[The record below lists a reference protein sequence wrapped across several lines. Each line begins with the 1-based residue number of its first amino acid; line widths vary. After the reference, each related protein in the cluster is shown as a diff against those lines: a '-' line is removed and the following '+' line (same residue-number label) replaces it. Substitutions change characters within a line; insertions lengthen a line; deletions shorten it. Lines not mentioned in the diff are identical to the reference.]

1 MNDNKKEIRRIRLE
15 DLDSSLQNIL
25 LNRISKDD
33 PTWKRLQ
40 EIIDDLY
47 KKTHTEKKNIT
58 ITINQ
63 SDNQTIHVYVP
74 KKIGGIDYTSTFTC
88 LTGTAY
94 EAEVIA
100 ENGYNPGTLNVSR
113 SGVFTNNKNIN
124 ATSATKSNATVT
136 ITQSDNQTIH
146 VYTPKKEGGT
156 DHTST
161 FTCPRGT
168 TYEAE
173 VIAENGYTA
182 GALNV
187 NENGIINSD
196 MSINANPAIS
206 YAKITIVQ
214 SDNQTIHVYTPR
226 KSGGT
231 DHTSSFT
238 CSVGTTYEV
247 EVIAANNYIA
257 GTPNTKGGTFNSNMI
272 ISATSATVATAKV
285 TIVQSD
291 NQTIHVYTPQKS
303 GGTDHTSSFT
313 CPIGTKYEAE
323 VIADSGYN
331 PGTLNVSG
339 GGVINGDKTIN
350 ATSATKPQ
358 IFVSKGNA
366 PWYNNSDNDYQWLDK
381 DKVIK
386 TDESVS
392 GQQATVTC
400 KDVTDMSWMFNDC
413 SKLISLD
420 LSNFDTSNVKNMR
433 YMLDDC
439 SSLTSID
446 LSNFNTS
453 NVNDMNNMFC
463 NCSKLTEL
471 NISNF
476 NTSKVTDMREMFYHC
491 SNITSLDLSNFDT
504 SKATDMG
511 WMFMGCSGLAAL
523 NISNFNTS
531 KVTDMTFMFEN
542 CSNLATIDLSSFNTS
557 KVTNMHGMFWDC
569 SKLASIDVTNF
580 DTSNVTD
587 MGGMFARCSSITSL
601 DLSNFNTSKVT
612 DMSFMFYNCSNLT
625 TIKGIID
632 MKSCTNYGTIIHEII
647 GEDSRMFSDCRKLKG
662 VKIKNPPAGFDGA
675 GLSSSQYTIVS

>member
-33 PTWKRLQ
+33 PTWKKLQ

-88 LTGTAY
+88 LTGTTY

-113 SGVFTNNKNIN
+113 SGVFTNNKTIN

-136 ITQSDNQTIH
+136 IVQSANQTIH

-187 NENGIINSD
+187 NENGTINSD

-206 YAKITIVQ
+206 YAKVTIVQ

-272 ISATSATVATAKV
+272 ISATGATVATAKV

-323 VIADSGYN
+323 VIAANGYN
-331 PGTLNVSG
+331 AGTLNVSG
-339 GGVINGDKTIN
+339 GGVINSDRTIN
-350 ATSATKPQ
+350 ATSATASVPSGSIYIGPDDSKRFTVPNGIKVLYVRGFCVGVTPGSTHIWELQ
-358 IFVSKGNA
+358 TDFIPPHHTMEYSIFCYTHRRHHIVDWEIEG
-366 PWYNNSDNDYQWLDK
+366 
-381 DKVIK
+381 
-386 TDESVS
+386 
-392 GQQATVTC
+392 
-400 KDVTDMSWMFNDC
+400 
-413 SKLISLD
+413 
-420 LSNFDTSNVKNMR
+420 
-433 YMLDDC
+433 
-439 SSLTSID
+439 
-446 LSNFNTS
+446 
-453 NVNDMNNMFC
+453 VNDEDDKEGVTISWSPSINNR
-463 NCSKLTEL
+463 TPDY
-471 NISNF
+471 
-476 NTSKVTDMREMFYHC
+476 TDY
-491 SNITSLDLSNFDT
+491 
-504 SKATDMG
+504 
-511 WMFMGCSGLAAL
+511 
-523 NISNFNTS
+523 
-531 KVTDMTFMFEN
+531 
-542 CSNLATIDLSSFNTS
+542 
-557 KVTNMHGMFWDC
+557 
-569 SKLASIDVTNF
+569 
-580 DTSNVTD
+580 
-587 MGGMFARCSSITSL
+587 
-601 DLSNFNTSKVT
+601 
-612 DMSFMFYNCSNLT
+612 
-625 TIKGIID
+625 
-632 MKSCTNYGTIIHEII
+632 
-647 GEDSRMFSDCRKLKG
+647 
-662 VKIKNPPAGFDGA
+662 
-675 GLSSSQYTIVS
+675 

>member
-113 SGVFTNNKNIN
+113 SGVFTNNKTIN

-136 ITQSDNQTIH
+136 ITQSANQTIH

-182 GALNV
+182 GSLNV
-187 NENGIINSD
+187 NENGTINSD

-272 ISATSATVATAKV
+272 ISATGATVATAKV

-339 GGVINGDKTIN
+339 GVINGDKTIN
-350 ATSATKPQ
+350 ATSATASIPTGYLVNEPYW
-358 IFVSKGNA
+358 ITDGFVYEDITIPNGVHVVEVYLEANSHHYPETFMRIYSKTKEWGHSDTDSYVTIHENIGVTPNKRYIVSVDLDPGGA
-366 PWYNNSDNDYQWLDK
+366 IETFYIKYSPEINSR
-381 DKVIK
+381 
-386 TDESVS
+386 TPS
-392 GQQATVTC
+392 
-400 KDVTDMSWMFNDC
+400 VTD
-413 SKLISLD
+413 
-420 LSNFDTSNVKNMR
+420 
-433 YMLDDC
+433 Y
-439 SSLTSID
+439 
-446 LSNFNTS
+446 
-453 NVNDMNNMFC
+453 
-463 NCSKLTEL
+463 
-471 NISNF
+471 
-476 NTSKVTDMREMFYHC
+476 
-491 SNITSLDLSNFDT
+491 
-504 SKATDMG
+504 
-511 WMFMGCSGLAAL
+511 
-523 NISNFNTS
+523 
-531 KVTDMTFMFEN
+531 
-542 CSNLATIDLSSFNTS
+542 
-557 KVTNMHGMFWDC
+557 
-569 SKLASIDVTNF
+569 
-580 DTSNVTD
+580 
-587 MGGMFARCSSITSL
+587 
-601 DLSNFNTSKVT
+601 
-612 DMSFMFYNCSNLT
+612 
-625 TIKGIID
+625 
-632 MKSCTNYGTIIHEII
+632 
-647 GEDSRMFSDCRKLKG
+647 
-662 VKIKNPPAGFDGA
+662 
-675 GLSSSQYTIVS
+675 

>member
-113 SGVFTNNKNIN
+113 SGVFTNNKTIN

-156 DHTST
+156 DHAST

-187 NENGIINSD
+187 NENGTINSD

-272 ISATSATVATAKV
+272 ISATGATVATAKV

-331 PGTLNVSG
+331 AGTLNVSG
-339 GGVINGDKTIN
+339 GGVINSDKTIN
-350 ATSATKPQ
+350 ATSAVKRAQ
-358 IFVSKGNA
+358 IFVSKGSA
-366 PWYNNSDNDYQWLDK
+366 PWYHNRLWVDK
-381 DKVIK
+381 AHVVSV
-386 TDESVS
+386 DETVS
-392 GQQATVTC
+392 GQATVIC
-400 KDVTDMSWMFNDC
+400 DGNVTNMSRMFYRRDNLDA
-413 SKLISLD
+413 ID
-420 LSNFDTSNVKNMR
+420 LSNFDTSNV
-433 YMLDDC
+433 
-439 SSLTSID
+439 TSMNRLFD
-446 LSNFNTS
+446 SCYYLYS
-453 NVNDMNNMFC
+453 VN
-463 NCSKLTEL
+463 
-471 NISNF
+471 
-476 NTSKVTDMREMFYHC
+476 
-491 SNITSLDLSNFDT
+491 LSNFDT
-504 SKATDMG
+504 SK
-511 WMFMGCSGLAAL
+511 
-523 NISNFNTS
+523 
-531 KVTDMTFMFEN
+531 
-542 CSNLATIDLSSFNTS
+542 
-557 KVTNMHGMFWDC
+557 VTNMGSMFYNCQSLTWINLH
-569 SKLASIDVTNF
+569 SF
-580 DTSNVTD
+580 DTSNV
-587 MGGMFARCSSITSL
+587 SI
-601 DLSNFNTSKVT
+601 
-612 DMSFMFYNCSNLT
+612 MWEMFYNCSDLV
-625 TIKGIID
+625 TIEGIID
-632 MKSCTNYGTIIHEII
+632 MKSCTNYGTIDSN
-647 GEDSRMFSDCRKLKG
+647 GDSRMFANCHKLKG

>member
-136 ITQSDNQTIH
+136 ITQSANQTIH

-187 NENGIINSD
+187 NENGTINSD

-206 YAKITIVQ
+206 YAKVTIVQ

-272 ISATSATVATAKV
+272 ISATGATVATAKV

-323 VIADSGYN
+323 VIAANGYN
-331 PGTLNVSG
+331 AGTLNVSG
-339 GGVINGDKTIN
+339 GGVINSDKTIN
-350 ATSATKPQ
+350 ATSATVSVPSGSIYIGPDDSKRFTVPNGIKVLYVRGFCVGVTPGSTHIWELQ
-358 IFVSKGNA
+358 TDFIPPHHTMTYSIFCYTHRRHHIVDWEIEG
-366 PWYNNSDNDYQWLDK
+366 
-381 DKVIK
+381 
-386 TDESVS
+386 
-392 GQQATVTC
+392 
-400 KDVTDMSWMFNDC
+400 
-413 SKLISLD
+413 
-420 LSNFDTSNVKNMR
+420 
-433 YMLDDC
+433 
-439 SSLTSID
+439 
-446 LSNFNTS
+446 
-453 NVNDMNNMFC
+453 VNDEDD
-463 NCSKLTEL
+463 KEGVT
-471 NISNF
+471 ISW
-476 NTSKVTDMREMFYHC
+476 S
-491 SNITSLDLSNFDT
+491 
-504 SKATDMG
+504 
-511 WMFMGCSGLAAL
+511 
-523 NISNFNTS
+523 
-531 KVTDMTFMFEN
+531 
-542 CSNLATIDLSSFNTS
+542 
-557 KVTNMHGMFWDC
+557 
-569 SKLASIDVTNF
+569 
-580 DTSNVTD
+580 
-587 MGGMFARCSSITSL
+587 SSINNCTP
-601 DLSNFNTSKVT
+601 DYT
-612 DMSFMFYNCSNLT
+612 DY
-625 TIKGIID
+625 
-632 MKSCTNYGTIIHEII
+632 
-647 GEDSRMFSDCRKLKG
+647 
-662 VKIKNPPAGFDGA
+662 
-675 GLSSSQYTIVS
+675 